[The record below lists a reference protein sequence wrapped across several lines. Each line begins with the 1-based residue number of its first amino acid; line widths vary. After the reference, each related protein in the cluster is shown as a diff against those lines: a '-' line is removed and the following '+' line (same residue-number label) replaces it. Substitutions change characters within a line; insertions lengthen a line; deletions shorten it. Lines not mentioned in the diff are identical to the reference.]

1 MIPNG
6 VASCM
11 TWLVPAP
18 GPERERLAAVIADLA
33 AGHGGPVFAPHIT
46 LARVVDAEPDAV
58 AGVLAA
64 VTAGVPPFEVTLTA
78 IGHEPVFFRA
88 LYLRAGPSARLTA
101 LRGAAERALGLE
113 PAPDPHLSLLYADL
127 GEERKPAIAA
137 GLGLLG
143 MTLPMTIRLDAA
155 EVWGD
160 FREDVGRWRRLARVP
175 LGG

>member
-1 MIPNG
+1 
-6 VASCM
+6 
-11 TWLVPAP
+11 
-18 GPERERLAAVIADLA
+18 
-33 AGHGGPVFAPHIT
+33 VFAPHIT

-88 LYLRAGPSARLTA
+88 LYLRAEPSARLTA
-101 LRGAAERALGLE
+101 LREGARRALRLE
-113 PAPDPHLSLLYADL
+113 PTPDPHLSLLYADL

-137 GLGLLG
+137 GLDLA
-143 MTLPMTIRLDAA
+143 LPMTIRVDAA

-160 FREDVGRWRRLARVP
+160 FREDAGRWRRLARVP
-175 LGG
+175 LTG